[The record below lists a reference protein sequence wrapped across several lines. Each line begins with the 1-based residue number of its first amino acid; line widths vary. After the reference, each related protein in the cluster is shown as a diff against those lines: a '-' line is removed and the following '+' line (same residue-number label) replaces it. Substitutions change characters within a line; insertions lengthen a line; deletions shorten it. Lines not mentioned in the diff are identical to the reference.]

1 MFSLGKQNH
10 QLPLREENTQKSL
23 VLLYSLGE
31 HNLDRLLLLYSE
43 DISDV
48 TSTVTQYSW
57 LAKSDKNK
65 RND

>member
-1 MFSLGKQNH
+1 MFDKFGEKTNLHG
-10 QLPLREENTQKSL
+10 TQAKSDKTFSFRAF
-23 VLLYSLGE
+23 YSDLIFISVS
-31 HNLDRLLLLYSE
+31 HSE

>member
-1 MFSLGKQNH
+1 MQVILDSLFARPGSAPIGGGK
-10 QLPLREENTQKSL
+10 E
-23 VLLYSLGE
+23 GE
-31 HNLDRLLLLYSE
+31 FRDWTNSE

-57 LAKSDKNK
+57 LAKSNKNK